1 MSTDYSALLLEYPAV
16 ISKDQLYR
24 ICHKTIFPFLCHEAV
39 LRFF

>member
-24 ICHKTIFPFLCHEAV
+24 ICHTMRRIVEDLDG
-39 LRFF
+39 

>member
-24 ICHKTIFPFLCHEAV
+24 ICHISKRKAT
-39 LRFF
+39 